1 MYFPVLRGRQFELI
15 ALRELIANGL
25 IKDNVLP
32 IIEPVKP
39 TSTLNT
45 TLKAYREASAR
56 VAVIRNPHVG
66 EFVSKLRDRDD
77 SVIEKFYAEID
88 QGAFISAYYIDASSP
103 LTTAHLADKGISPD
117 KCIAICPNK
126 DSLGKYRELF
136 STTAP
141 LYTLISEERSM
152 RRAVM
157 GNKVLLADRFDKKA
171 RNTDYAI
178 EDDQPFSEDNL
189 YFAEEGY
196 QGFADYSI
204 VGAEYSESGFAPY
217 AVVIHIVYPDEEG
230 ALRIHHFVSDSND
243 DIIDPAGKF
252 SEALKKFHDWNQVMK
267 LTTFGARKFEEF
279 FENEEYPGL
288 GTVKK
293 LSIMHHIEL
302 VSKLLEGAK
311 E

>member
-230 ALRIHHFVSDSND
+230 ALRIHHFVPKVIRELPHTTKLVTQSLQNFYH
-243 DIIDPAGKF
+243 IATKF
-252 SEALKKFHDWNQVMK
+252 TK
-267 LTTFGARKFEEF
+267 
-279 FENEEYPGL
+279 
-288 GTVKK
+288 
-293 LSIMHHIEL
+293 
-302 VSKLLEGAK
+302 
-311 E
+311 